1 MLQNARVDVF
11 TETGTR
17 RVFAGAIEWPGW
29 CRSGRSEDEALQALI
44 GSAARYAR
52 AVAGAGTGP
61 RFRPP
66 RSVADLHVVDRLGGS
81 ATTDFGAPGAAPA
94 SDLRELD
101 VADLARLKAILSS
114 CWAALDR
121 AAHAAQGRALAKGP
135 RGGGRSLEAI
145 IRHVTEAEASYVA
158 RLGISRPKIGTS
170 DASAAAVGVHMVTDD
185 ALSRAVRDGLPARGP
200 RGGAIWTP
208 RYLARRIAWHALD
221 HAWEIEDRA
230 GSGP

>member
-1 MLQNARVDVF
+1 MLHNARVDVY

-94 SDLRELD
+94 SDLRDLD
-101 VADLARLKAILSS
+101 LADLGRLKAILAS

-121 AAHAAQGRALAKGP
+121 GAHAAEGRDLAKGP
-135 RGGGRSLEAI
+135 RGGGRPLEAI
-145 IRHVTEAEASYVA
+145 LRHVTEAEASYVA
-158 RLGISRPKIGTS
+158 RLGIARPKVGTS
-170 DASAAAVGVHMVTDD
+170 DPRATAVEVRTLIDD
-185 ALSRAVRDGLPARGP
+185 ALSRAVRDGVPARGP

-230 GSGP
+230 GPGS

>member
-1 MLQNARVDVF
+1 M
-11 TETGTR
+11 
-17 RVFAGAIEWPGW
+17 
-29 CRSGRSEDEALQALI
+29 
-44 GSAARYAR
+44 
-52 AVAGAGTGP
+52 
-61 RFRPP
+61 
-66 RSVADLHVVDRLGGS
+66 VDRLGGS

-94 SDLRELD
+94 SDLRDLD
-101 VADLARLKAILSS
+101 VADLAVLKAILSS

-145 IRHVTEAEASYVA
+145 IGHVTEAEASYVA
-158 RLGISRPKIGTS
+158 RLGIARPKIGTS
-170 DASAAAVGVHMVTDD
+170 DASAAAFGVHMVTDD

-208 RYLARRIAWHALD
+208 RYLVRRIAWHALD

-230 GSGP
+230 GPGP